1 MKETKL
7 RRDTYSKAV
16 LNTDGASYK
25 QHRYDEL
32 KSRELTKTVND
43 VEMLKSDVSQIKQM
57 LRLLLDGK
65 NNG

>member
-7 RRDTYSKAV
+7 RRDIYSKAV

-32 KSRELTKTVND
+32 KSRELNETVKEVKTLKND
-43 VEMLKSDVSQIKQM
+43 VNEIKEM